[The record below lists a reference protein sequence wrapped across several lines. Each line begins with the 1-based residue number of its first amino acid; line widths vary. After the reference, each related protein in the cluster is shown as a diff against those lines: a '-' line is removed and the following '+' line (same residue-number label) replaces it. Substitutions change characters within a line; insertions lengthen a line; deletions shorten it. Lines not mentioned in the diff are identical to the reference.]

1 MKMKYVLLLA
11 VAMFAFGSPMADAAP
26 KKSKRAK
33 VTKKSK
39 VKEDDSD
46 VFTPM
51 GIDEAE
57 EADDFSEEQDPEAKE
72 KARQAAMSGAER
84 REENKMLRE
93 DTKFYISNQKKTLR
107 ILRSVRNERT
117 AGRAVKQMEKIYGE
131 VDPSIQDGAVTAFG
145 VVKVMEED
153 EEKLPVHQSARAT
166 AAALNKAIN
175 KEIARIGE
183 LNIQDRK
190 FNAVMKKMLNA
201 QR

>member
-11 VAMFAFGSPMADAAP
+11 VAMFAFGAPMADAAP